1 DISSL
6 FTSVP
11 STPCCSAVSLHD
23 ALPISVI
30 DRLSAATAHLE
41 TFTVRARLVVSTF
54 ADIGSVMARDLV
66 HFEHPVL
73 DALSGH
79 EEALAAFRRDREA
92 PHVPHPDERAPAS
105 DTLLLD
111 ADAEQERVLARISAG
126 QSIVVH
132 TLPGTGG
139 TQTVINAVGSLV
151 RAGKRVLVVSP
162 RRSTLDGIRHRLA
175 AVGLDALAVSP
186 SSLRRDLIRAIGR
199 NEK

>member
-1 DISSL
+1 HTDFEL
-6 FTSVP
+6 KLHGAFTVNP
-11 STPCCSAVSLHD
+11 ELVR
-23 ALPISVI
+23 ALREQFGIELDGAALAALAHSDGVFKPQPVI
-30 DRLSAATAHLE
+30 DRLRAATAHLE
-41 TFTVRARLVVSTF
+41 TFTVRPRLVVSTF

-132 TLPGTGG
+132 TLPGT
-139 TQTVINAVGSLV
+139 
-151 RAGKRVLVVSP
+151 
-162 RRSTLDGIRHRLA
+162 
-175 AVGLDALAVSP
+175 
-186 SSLRRDLIRAIGR
+186 
-199 NEK
+199 